1 MNYWQSK
8 INAAKAKAAAK
19 RRKTRLGLLMGG
31 LLATAGAAGG
41 VHLKR
46 AANARANAHALA
58 GRKANW
64 IKSLKHHPGGLVYN
78 NGKWTNSTKVFTSGN
93 NRPFLVQG
101 NNVYSLKAG
110 GFDPHAW
117 TPTFKVGNKKMNF

>member
-19 RRKTRLGLLMGG
+19 RRKTRLSLLMGG

-41 VHLKR
+41 VHLKHG
-46 AANARANAHALA
+46 ANARALA

-64 IKSLKHHPGGLVYN
+64 VKNLKPHPGGLVYN
-78 NGKWTNSTKVFTSGN
+78 NGKWSNSTKIFTSAN
-93 NRPFLVQG
+93 NRPFLVRG

>member
-1 MNYWQSK
+1 MSNAYHK
-8 INAAKAKAAAK
+8 LLNEAKARHAAKK
-19 RRKTRLGLLMGG
+19 RKQRLGLAGALTA
-31 LLATAGAAGG
+31 LLALSAGAH
-41 VHLKR
+41 VKR
-46 AANARANAHALA
+46 IGNAHSLA

-64 IKSLKHHPGGLVYN
+64 IKNLKPHPGGLVYN

-93 NRPFLVQG
+93 NRPYLVRG